1 MTTENQ
7 RTVPANNGDKKMS
20 ETADKKANTTK
31 TKARYNAKGKKMRRL
46 PLVVQIGS
54 IGVSG
59 IAGLLVMLLLFIV
72 GVRIYSSSTDTYVEE
87 QNQVEAA
94 QALQYDMTRLIASER
109 ELKRI
114 GTSDTL
120 SAEARAGLMKG
131 ATENVTH
138 FMQLTDQRLEE
149 MTKIKDD
156 AIAPLVA
163 QATDVMKKFESEV
176 NQITDLVNKGRG
188 EEAAAI
194 DVLALANQLN
204 DLVPQIVKELES
216 QMDAATEQSQTVA
229 TVVMGVMVAVYL
241 VVLVVALLIGFFV
254 RRVLRKT
261 VANTGDSIAALSRGD
276 MTDEAEMLMNDELG
290 DVAMKLNESLAT
302 LRQVV
307 GSAAAMAQKVN
318 SVANE
323 VGDGIDEGY
332 KETEEVIA
340 QTQVVAGAAGDVT
353 QSIQTVAAGAEEMGA
368 SIREISSNANEAAR
382 VANEATEVA
391 KRTSETVSK
400 LGVSS
405 REIGDVVNTITA
417 IAEQTNLLALNATI
431 EAARAGDAGKGFAV
445 VAGEVKDLAQETG
458 KATDDITAKIAAI
471 QADTDGAVA
480 AIEKIS
486 DIINQINDY
495 QTTIAAAVE
504 EQTATTNE
512 MGRSVSEAA
521 TGSASITETI
531 SKYQEIAQEA
541 GKGVET
547 LQHASDELVEASQ
560 GMYDNI
566 SLLVYE
572 KKDSA
577 DNLPNS

>member
-1 MTTENQ
+1 MTTDLQSTVSANTGEN
-7 RTVPANNGDKKMS
+7 TMS
-20 ETADKKANTTK
+20 DAAAKKAG
-31 TKARYNAKGKKMRRL
+31 KARVNAKGKKMRRL
-46 PLVVQIGS
+46 PLVVQIGA
-54 IGVSG
+54 IGAAGV
-59 IAGLLVMLLLFIV
+59 IGLLVMLLLFVV
-72 GVRIYSSSTDTYVEE
+72 GVRIYGNSTESYVAE
-87 QNQVEAA
+87 QSQVEAA
-94 QALQYDMTRLIASER
+94 QAMHYDMTRLIASER
-109 ELKRI
+109 ELKRV
-114 GTSDTL
+114 GTSQTI
-120 SAEARAGLMKG
+120 SSEAREASMKV
-131 ATENVTH
+131 ATENVKH
-138 FMQLTDQRLEE
+138 FMELTDQRLEE
-149 MTKIKDD
+149 MSKIDD
-156 AIAPLVA
+156 QTIAPLVA
-163 QATDVMKKFESEV
+163 QATDVMKKFEAEV
-176 NQITDLVNKGRG
+176 NQITELVNQGKG

-194 DVLALANQLN
+194 DVLDLANQLS
-204 DLVPQIVKELES
+204 DLVPQIVNALES
-216 QMDAATEQSQTVA
+216 KMDAATEQSEAVSTIVLIVMC
-229 TVVMGVMVAVYL
+229 VVYV
-241 VVLVVALLIGFFV
+241 VVLLLALLLGFFV

-261 VANTGDSIAALSRGD
+261 VANTGDSIESLSKGD

-307 GSAAAMAQKVN
+307 GSAATTARKVN
-318 SVANE
+318 SVAKE

-332 KETEEVIA
+332 KETEEVVA

-382 VANEATEVA
+382 VAGEATEVA

-458 KATDDITAKIAAI
+458 KATDDITAKITAI

-486 DIINQINDY
+486 DIINQINNY

-512 MGRSVSEAA
+512 MSRSVAEAA
-521 TGSASITETI
+521 TGSASIAETI
-531 SKYQEIAQEA
+531 SQYQEIAQEA

-560 GMYDNI
+560 AMYDNI
-566 SLLVYE
+566 SMLVYE
-572 KKDSA
+572 KKGDSE
-577 DNLPNS
+577 NLPNA

>member
-1 MTTENQ
+1 MPTDLQNT
-7 RTVPANNGDKKMS
+7 ANSNTGEKKMS
-20 ETADKKANTTK
+20 DAAVNNAG
-31 TKARYNAKGKKMRRL
+31 KARVNAKGKKMRRM
-46 PLVVQIGS
+46 PLVVQIGA

-59 IAGLLVMLLLFIV
+59 IAGLLVMLLLFVV
-72 GVRIYSSSTDTYVEE
+72 GVRIYGNSTETYVAE
-87 QNQVEAA
+87 QTQVEAA
-94 QALQYDMTRLIASER
+94 QAMHYDMTRLIASER

-114 GTSDTL
+114 GTSQTI
-120 SAEARAGLMKG
+120 SPEARDGLMKA
-131 ATENVTH
+131 ATENVKH
-138 FMQLTDQRLEE
+138 FMELTDQRLEE
-149 MTKIKDD
+149 MSKIKDQN
-156 AIAPLVA
+156 IAPLVA
-163 QATDVMKKFESEV
+163 QATDVMKKFEAEV
-176 NQITDLVNKGRG
+176 NQITELVNQGRG

-194 DVLALANQLN
+194 DVLDLANQLS
-204 DLVPQIVKELES
+204 DLVPQIVKGLES
-216 QMDAATEQSQTVA
+216 KMDAATLQSQTVA
-229 TVVMGVMVAVYL
+229 TIVLVVMCVVYL
-241 VVLVVALLIGFFV
+241 VVLVIALLIGFFV

-261 VANTGDSIAALSRGD
+261 VANTGDSIESLSKGD

-307 GSAAAMAQKVN
+307 GSAAAMARKVN
-318 SVANE
+318 SVAKD

-458 KATDDITAKIAAI
+458 KATDDITAKITAI

-486 DIINQINDY
+486 VIINQINNY

-512 MGRSVSEAA
+512 MSRSVAEAA
-521 TGSASITETI
+521 TGSASIAETI
-531 SKYQEIAQEA
+531 SQYQEIAQEA

-560 GMYDNI
+560 AMYDNI
-566 SLLVYE
+566 SMLVYE
-572 KKDSA
+572 KKGDA
-577 DNLPNS
+577 DNLPNA

>member
-1 MTTENQ
+1 MTTDLQ
-7 RTVPANNGDKKMS
+7 STVS
-20 ETADKKANTTK
+20 ANTGEK
-31 TKARYNAKGKKMRRL
+31 TMSDAAAKNAGKARVNAKGKKMRRL
-46 PLVVQIGS
+46 PLVVQIGA
-54 IGVSG
+54 IGVAG
-59 IAGLLVMLLLFIV
+59 VVGLLVMLLLFVV
-72 GVRIYSSSTDTYVEE
+72 GVRIYGNSTESYVAE
-87 QNQVEAA
+87 QSQVEAA
-94 QALQYDMTRLIASER
+94 QAMHYDMTRLIASER
-109 ELKRI
+109 ELKRV
-114 GTSDTL
+114 GTSQTI
-120 SAEARAGLMKG
+120 SSEAREASMKV
-131 ATENVTH
+131 ATENVKH
-138 FMQLTDQRLEE
+138 FMELTDQRLEE
-149 MTKIKDD
+149 MSKIDD
-156 AIAPLVA
+156 QTIAPLVA
-163 QATDVMKKFESEV
+163 QATDVMKKFEAEV
-176 NQITDLVNKGRG
+176 NQITELVNQGKG

-194 DVLALANQLN
+194 DVLDLANQLS
-204 DLVPQIVKELES
+204 DLVPQIANALES
-216 QMDAATEQSQTVA
+216 KMDEATEQSEAVSTI
-229 TVVMGVMVAVYL
+229 VMIVMCVVYL
-241 VVLVVALLIGFFV
+241 VVLLLALLIGFFV

-261 VANTGDSIAALSRGD
+261 VANTGDSIESLSKGD

-307 GSAAAMAQKVN
+307 GSAATTARKVN
-318 SVANE
+318 SVAKE

-382 VANEATEVA
+382 VAGEATEVA
-391 KRTSETVSK
+391 QRTSETVSK

-458 KATDDITAKIAAI
+458 KATDDITAKITAI

-486 DIINQINDY
+486 DIINQINNY

-512 MGRSVSEAA
+512 MSRSVAEAA
-521 TGSASITETI
+521 TGSASIAETI
-531 SKYQEIAQEA
+531 SQYQEIAQEA

-547 LQHASDELVEASQ
+547 LQHASDELVEASKE
-560 GMYDNI
+560 MFDNI

-572 KKDSA
+572 KKGNSE
-577 DNLPNS
+577 NLPNA

>member
-1 MTTENQ
+1 MTTDLQNAASADTGEK
-7 RTVPANNGDKKMS
+7 TMS
-20 ETADKKANTTK
+20 EAAVKKVSK
-31 TKARYNAKGKKMRRL
+31 VRVNAKGKKMRRL
-46 PLVVQIGS
+46 PLVVQIGA
-54 IGVSG
+54 IGAAGV
-59 IAGLLVMLLLFIV
+59 AGLLVMLLLFVV
-72 GVRIYSSSTDTYVEE
+72 GVRIYGNSTEVYVVE
-87 QNQVEAA
+87 QAQVESA
-94 QALQYDMTRLIASER
+94 QAMHYDMTRLIAAER

-114 GTSDTL
+114 GTSQTI
-120 SAEARAGLMKG
+120 SPEAREGLMKT
-131 ATENVTH
+131 ATQNVEH
-138 FMQLTDQRLEE
+138 FLELLDQRIEE
-149 MTKIKDD
+149 MSKITDPD
-156 AIAPLVA
+156 VAPLVA
-163 QATDVMKKFESEV
+163 QATDVMKNFEAEV
-176 NQITDLVNKGRG
+176 NQITELVNQGKG

-194 DVLALANQLN
+194 EVLDLANQLN
-204 DLVPQIVKELES
+204 ELVPQIVQGLKS
-216 QMDAATEQSQTVA
+216 KMHTATERSETVA
-229 TVVMGVMVAVYL
+229 MIVLIVMFIVYL
-241 VVLVVALLIGFFV
+241 VVLSSALLIGYAV

-261 VANTGDSIAALSRGD
+261 VANTGDSIESLSRGD
-276 MTDEAEMLMNDELG
+276 MTDEAQTLMNDELG
-290 DVAMKLNESLAT
+290 DVARKLNESLAT

-307 GSAAAMAQKVN
+307 ASAAAMARKVN

-323 VGDGIDEGY
+323 VGTGIDEGY
-332 KETEEVIA
+332 NETQEVIT

-458 KATDDITAKIAAI
+458 KATDDITAKITAI

-486 DIINQINDY
+486 DIINQINNY

-512 MGRSVSEAA
+512 MSRSVAEAA
-521 TGSASITETI
+521 TGSASIAETI
-531 SKYQEIAQEA
+531 SQYQEIAQEA

-547 LQHASDELVEASQ
+547 LQRASDELVEASQ

-572 KKDSA
+572 KKGNSE
-577 DNLPNS
+577 NLPNA

>member
-1 MTTENQ
+1 MTTDLQ
-7 RTVPANNGDKKMS
+7 STANSNTGEKKMS
-20 ETADKKANTTK
+20 DAAVKNAG
-31 TKARYNAKGKKMRRL
+31 KARVNAKGKKMRRM
-46 PLVVQIGS
+46 PLVVQIGA

-59 IAGLLVMLLLFIV
+59 IAGLLVMLLLFVV
-72 GVRIYSSSTDTYVEE
+72 GVRIYGNSTESYVAE
-87 QNQVEAA
+87 QTQVEAA
-94 QALQYDMTRLIASER
+94 QAMHYDMTRLIASER

-114 GTSDTL
+114 GTSQTI
-120 SAEARAGLMKG
+120 SPEARDGLMKA
-131 ATENVTH
+131 ATENVKH
-138 FMQLTDQRLEE
+138 FMELTDQRLEE
-149 MTKIKDD
+149 MSKIKDQN
-156 AIAPLVA
+156 IAPLVA
-163 QATDVMKKFESEV
+163 QATDVMKKFEAEV
-176 NQITDLVNKGRG
+176 NQITELVNQGKG

-194 DVLALANQLN
+194 DVLDLANQLS
-204 DLVPQIVKELES
+204 DLVPQIVNALES
-216 QMDAATEQSQTVA
+216 KMDAATEQSQAVA
-229 TVVMGVMVAVYL
+229 TIVLIVMCVVYV
-241 VVLVVALLIGFFV
+241 VVLAIALLIGFFV

-261 VANTGDSIAALSRGD
+261 VANTGDSIESLSKGD

-307 GSAAAMAQKVN
+307 GSAAAMARKVN
-318 SVANE
+318 SVAKD

-382 VANEATEVA
+382 VASEATEVA

-458 KATDDITAKIAAI
+458 KATDDITAKITAI

-486 DIINQINDY
+486 DIINQINNY

-512 MGRSVSEAA
+512 MSRSVAEAA
-521 TGSASITETI
+521 TGSASIAETI
-531 SKYQEIAQEA
+531 SQYQEIAQEA

-560 GMYDNI
+560 AMYDNI
-566 SLLVYE
+566 SMLVYE
-572 KKDSA
+572 KKGEA
-577 DNLPNS
+577 DNLPNA

>member
-1 MTTENQ
+1 MTTDLQ
-7 RTVPANNGDKKMS
+7 STVS
-20 ETADKKANTTK
+20 ANTGEK
-31 TKARYNAKGKKMRRL
+31 TMSDAAAKNAGKARVNAKGKKMRRL
-46 PLVVQIGS
+46 PLVVQIGA
-54 IGVSG
+54 IGVAG
-59 IAGLLVMLLLFIV
+59 VVGLLVMLLLFVV
-72 GVRIYSSSTDTYVEE
+72 GVRIYGNSTESYVAE
-87 QNQVEAA
+87 QSQVEAA
-94 QALQYDMTRLIASER
+94 QAMHYDMTRLIASER
-109 ELKRI
+109 ELKRV
-114 GTSDTL
+114 GTSQTI
-120 SAEARAGLMKG
+120 SSEAREASMKV
-131 ATENVTH
+131 ATENVKH
-138 FMQLTDQRLEE
+138 FMELTDQRLEE
-149 MTKIKDD
+149 MSKIDD
-156 AIAPLVA
+156 QTIAPLVA
-163 QATDVMKKFESEV
+163 QATDVMKKFEAEV
-176 NQITDLVNKGRG
+176 NQITELVNQGKG

-194 DVLALANQLN
+194 DVLDLANQLN
-204 DLVPQIVKELES
+204 DLVPQIVNALES
-216 QMDAATEQSQTVA
+216 KMDDATEQSEAVSTIVLIVMC
-229 TVVMGVMVAVYL
+229 VVYV
-241 VVLVVALLIGFFV
+241 VVLAIALLIGFFV

-261 VANTGDSIAALSRGD
+261 VANTGDSIASLSKGD

-307 GSAAAMAQKVN
+307 GSAATTARKVN
-318 SVANE
+318 SVAKE

-382 VANEATEVA
+382 VAGEATEVA
-391 KRTSETVSK
+391 QRTSETVSK
-400 LGVSS
+400 LGISS

-458 KATDDITAKIAAI
+458 KATDDITAKITAI

-486 DIINQINDY
+486 DIINQINNY

-512 MGRSVSEAA
+512 MSRSVAEAA
-521 TGSASITETI
+521 TGSASIAETI
-531 SKYQEIAQEA
+531 SQYQEIAQEA

-547 LQHASDELVEASQ
+547 LQHASDELVEASKA
-560 GMYDNI
+560 MFDNI
-566 SLLVYE
+566 SMLVYE
-572 KKDSA
+572 KKGNSE
-577 DNLPNS
+577 NLPNA

>member
-1 MTTENQ
+1 MTTDLQ
-7 RTVPANNGDKKMS
+7 STANSNTGEKKMS
-20 ETADKKANTTK
+20 DAAVKNAG
-31 TKARYNAKGKKMRRL
+31 KARVNAKGKKMRRM
-46 PLVVQIGS
+46 PLVVQIGA
-54 IGVSG
+54 IGVAG
-59 IAGLLVMLLLFIV
+59 IAGLLVMLLLFVV
-72 GVRIYSSSTDTYVEE
+72 GVRIYGNSTETYVAE
-87 QNQVEAA
+87 QTQVEAA
-94 QALQYDMTRLIASER
+94 QAMHYDMTRLIASER

-114 GTSDTL
+114 GTSQTI
-120 SAEARAGLMKG
+120 SPEARDGLMKA
-131 ATENVTH
+131 ATENVKH
-138 FMQLTDQRLEE
+138 FMELTDQRLEE
-149 MTKIKDD
+149 MSKIKDQN
-156 AIAPLVA
+156 IAPLVA
-163 QATDVMKKFESEV
+163 QATDVMKKFEAEV
-176 NQITDLVNKGRG
+176 NQITELVNQGRG

-194 DVLALANQLN
+194 DVLDLANQLS
-204 DLVPQIVKELES
+204 DLVPQIVKGLES
-216 QMDAATEQSQTVA
+216 KMDAATLQSQTVA
-229 TVVMGVMVAVYL
+229 TIVLVVMCVVYL
-241 VVLVVALLIGFFV
+241 VVLVIALLIGFFV

-261 VANTGDSIAALSRGD
+261 VANTGDSIESLSKGD

-307 GSAAAMAQKVN
+307 GSAAAMARKVN
-318 SVANE
+318 SVAKD

-458 KATDDITAKIAAI
+458 KATDDITAKITAI

-486 DIINQINDY
+486 DIINQINNY

-512 MGRSVSEAA
+512 MSRSVAEAA
-521 TGSASITETI
+521 TGSASIAETI
-531 SKYQEIAQEA
+531 SQYQEIAQEA

-560 GMYDNI
+560 AMYDNI
-566 SLLVYE
+566 SMLVFE
-572 KKDSA
+572 KKGDA
-577 DNLPNS
+577 DNLPNA

>member
-1 MTTENQ
+1 MTTDLQ
-7 RTVPANNGDKKMS
+7 STVS
-20 ETADKKANTTK
+20 ANTGEK
-31 TKARYNAKGKKMRRL
+31 TMSDAAAKNAGKARVNAKGKKMRRL
-46 PLVVQIGS
+46 PLVVQIGA
-54 IGVSG
+54 IGAAG
-59 IAGLLVMLLLFIV
+59 IVGLLVMLLLFVV
-72 GVRIYSSSTDTYVEE
+72 GVRIYGNSTESYVAE
-87 QNQVEAA
+87 QSQVEAA
-94 QALQYDMTRLIASER
+94 QAMHYDMTRLIASER

-114 GTSDTL
+114 GTSQTI
-120 SAEARAGLMKG
+120 SSEARDASMKV
-131 ATENVTH
+131 ATENVKH
-138 FMQLTDQRLEE
+138 FMELTDQRLEE
-149 MTKIKDD
+149 MSKIDD
-156 AIAPLVA
+156 QTIAPLVA
-163 QATDVMKKFESEV
+163 QATEVMKKFEAEV
-176 NQITDLVNKGRG
+176 NQITELVNQGKG

-194 DVLALANQLN
+194 DVLDLANQLS
-204 DLVPQIVKELES
+204 DLVPQIVNALES
-216 QMDAATEQSQTVA
+216 KMDAATEQSESVSTIVLI
-229 TVVMGVMVAVYL
+229 VMCVVYL
-241 VVLVVALLIGFFV
+241 VVLILALLIGFFV

-261 VANTGDSIAALSRGD
+261 VANTGDSIESLSKGD

-307 GSAAAMAQKVN
+307 GSAATTARKVN
-318 SVANE
+318 SVAKE

-382 VANEATEVA
+382 VAGEATEVA
-391 KRTSETVSK
+391 QRTSETVSK
-400 LGVSS
+400 LGISS

-458 KATDDITAKIAAI
+458 KATDDITAKITAI

-486 DIINQINDY
+486 DIINQINNY

-512 MGRSVSEAA
+512 MSRSVAEAA
-521 TGSASITETI
+521 TGSASIAETI
-531 SKYQEIAQEA
+531 SQYQEIAQEA

-547 LQHASDELVEASQ
+547 LQHASDELVEASKA
-560 GMYDNI
+560 MFDNI
-566 SLLVYE
+566 SMLVYE
-572 KKDSA
+572 KKGNSE
-577 DNLPNS
+577 NLPNA

>member
-1 MTTENQ
+1 
-7 RTVPANNGDKKMS
+7 MS
-20 ETADKKANTTK
+20 DAAVKNAG
-31 TKARYNAKGKKMRRL
+31 KARVNAKGKKMRRM
-46 PLVVQIGS
+46 PLVVQIGA

-59 IAGLLVMLLLFIV
+59 IAGLLVMLLLFVV
-72 GVRIYSSSTDTYVEE
+72 GVRIYGNSTEAYVAE
-87 QNQVEAA
+87 QTQVEAA
-94 QALQYDMTRLIASER
+94 QAMHYDMTRLIASER

-114 GTSDTL
+114 GTSQTI
-120 SAEARAGLMKG
+120 SPEARDGLMKA
-131 ATENVTH
+131 ATENVKH
-138 FMQLTDQRLEE
+138 FMELTDQRLEE
-149 MTKIKDD
+149 MSKIKDQN
-156 AIAPLVA
+156 IAPLVA
-163 QATDVMKKFESEV
+163 QATDVMKKFEAEV
-176 NQITDLVNKGRG
+176 NQITELVNQGRG

-194 DVLALANQLN
+194 DVLDLANQLS
-204 DLVPQIVKELES
+204 DLVPQIVNALES
-216 QMDAATEQSQTVA
+216 KMDAATEQSQAVA
-229 TVVMGVMVAVYL
+229 TIVLVVMCVVYV
-241 VVLVVALLIGFFV
+241 VVLVIALLIGFFV

-261 VANTGDSIAALSRGD
+261 VANTGDSIASLSKGD

-318 SVANE
+318 SVAKD

-382 VANEATEVA
+382 VASEATEVA

-458 KATDDITAKIAAI
+458 KATDDITAKITAI

-486 DIINQINDY
+486 DIINQINNY

-512 MGRSVSEAA
+512 MSRSVAEAA
-521 TGSASITETI
+521 TGSASIAETI
-531 SKYQEIAQEA
+531 SQYQEIAQEA

-566 SLLVYE
+566 SMLVYE
-572 KKDSA
+572 KKGDA
-577 DNLPNS
+577 DNLPNA

>member
-1 MTTENQ
+1 
-7 RTVPANNGDKKMS
+7 MS
-20 ETADKKANTTK
+20 DAAVKKAG
-31 TKARYNAKGKKMRRL
+31 KARVNAKGKKMRRM
-46 PLVVQIGS
+46 PLVVQIGA

-59 IAGLLVMLLLFIV
+59 IAGLLVMLLLFVV
-72 GVRIYSSSTDTYVEE
+72 GVRIYGNSTETYVAE
-87 QNQVEAA
+87 QTQVEAA
-94 QALQYDMTRLIASER
+94 QAMHYDMTRLIASER

-114 GTSDTL
+114 GTSQTI
-120 SAEARAGLMKG
+120 SPEARDGLMKA
-131 ATENVTH
+131 ATENVKH
-138 FMQLTDQRLEE
+138 FMELTDQRLEE
-149 MTKIKDD
+149 MSKIKDQN
-156 AIAPLVA
+156 IAPLVA
-163 QATDVMKKFESEV
+163 QATDVMKKFEAEV
-176 NQITDLVNKGRG
+176 NQITELVNQGKG

-194 DVLALANQLN
+194 DVLDLANQLS
-204 DLVPQIVKELES
+204 DLVPQIVKGLES
-216 QMDAATEQSQTVA
+216 KMDAATLQSQTVA
-229 TVVMGVMVAVYL
+229 TIVLVVMCVVYL
-241 VVLVVALLIGFFV
+241 VVLVIALLIGFFV

-261 VANTGDSIAALSRGD
+261 VANTGDSIESLSKGD

-307 GSAAAMAQKVN
+307 GSAAAMARKVN
-318 SVANE
+318 SVAKD

-458 KATDDITAKIAAI
+458 KATDDITAKITAI

-486 DIINQINDY
+486 DIINQINNY

-512 MGRSVSEAA
+512 MSRSVAEAA
-521 TGSASITETI
+521 TGSASIAETI
-531 SKYQEIAQEA
+531 SQYQEIAQEA

-560 GMYDNI
+560 AMYDNI
-566 SLLVYE
+566 SMLVYE
-572 KKDSA
+572 KKGEA
-577 DNLPNS
+577 DNLPNA

>member
-1 MTTENQ
+1 MTTDLQ
-7 RTVPANNGDKKMS
+7 STVS
-20 ETADKKANTTK
+20 ANTGEK
-31 TKARYNAKGKKMRRL
+31 TMSDAAAKNAGKARVNAKGKKMRRL
-46 PLVVQIGS
+46 PLVVQIGA
-54 IGVSG
+54 IGAAG
-59 IAGLLVMLLLFIV
+59 IVGLLVMLLLFVV
-72 GVRIYSSSTDTYVEE
+72 GVRIYGNSTESYVAE
-87 QNQVEAA
+87 QSQVEAA
-94 QALQYDMTRLIASER
+94 QAMHYDMTRLIASER

-114 GTSDTL
+114 GTSQTI
-120 SAEARAGLMKG
+120 SSEARDASMKV
-131 ATENVTH
+131 ATENVKH
-138 FMQLTDQRLEE
+138 FMELTDQRLEE
-149 MTKIKDD
+149 MSKIDD
-156 AIAPLVA
+156 QTIAPLVV
-163 QATDVMKKFESEV
+163 QATDVMKKFEAEV
-176 NQITDLVNKGRG
+176 NQITELVNQGKG

-194 DVLALANQLN
+194 DVLDLANQLS
-204 DLVPQIVKELES
+204 DLVPQIANALES
-216 QMDAATEQSQTVA
+216 KMDAATEQSEAVSTI
-229 TVVMGVMVAVYL
+229 VMIVMCVVYL
-241 VVLVVALLIGFFV
+241 VVLLLALLIGFFV

-261 VANTGDSIAALSRGD
+261 VANTGDSIESLSKGD

-307 GSAAAMAQKVN
+307 GSAATTARKVN
-318 SVANE
+318 SVAKE

-382 VANEATEVA
+382 VAGEATEVA
-391 KRTSETVSK
+391 QRTSETVSK

-458 KATDDITAKIAAI
+458 KATDDITAKITAI

-486 DIINQINDY
+486 DIINQINNY

-512 MGRSVSEAA
+512 MSRSVAEAA
-521 TGSASITETI
+521 TGSASIAETI
-531 SKYQEIAQEA
+531 SQYQEIAQEA

-547 LQHASDELVEASQ
+547 LQHASDELVEASKE
-560 GMYDNI
+560 MFDNI
-566 SLLVYE
+566 SMLVYE
-572 KKDSA
+572 KKGNSE
-577 DNLPNS
+577 NLPNA

>member
-1 MTTENQ
+1 MTTDLQ
-7 RTVPANNGDKKMS
+7 STANSNTGEKKMS
-20 ETADKKANTTK
+20 DAAVKNAG
-31 TKARYNAKGKKMRRL
+31 KARVNAKGKKMRRM
-46 PLVVQIGS
+46 PLVVQIGA

-59 IAGLLVMLLLFIV
+59 IAGLLVMLLLFVV
-72 GVRIYSSSTDTYVEE
+72 GVRIYGNSTEAYVAE
-87 QNQVEAA
+87 QTQVEAA
-94 QALQYDMTRLIASER
+94 QAMHYDMTRLIASER

-114 GTSDTL
+114 GTSQTI
-120 SAEARAGLMKG
+120 SPEARDGLMKA
-131 ATENVTH
+131 ATENVKH
-138 FMQLTDQRLEE
+138 FMELTDQRLEE
-149 MTKIKDD
+149 MSKIKDQN
-156 AIAPLVA
+156 IAPLVA
-163 QATDVMKKFESEV
+163 QATDVMKKFEAEV
-176 NQITDLVNKGRG
+176 NQITELVNQGRG

-194 DVLALANQLN
+194 DVLDLANQLS
-204 DLVPQIVKELES
+204 DLVPQIVNALES
-216 QMDAATEQSQTVA
+216 KMDAATEQSQAVA
-229 TVVMGVMVAVYL
+229 TIVLVVMCVVYV
-241 VVLVVALLIGFFV
+241 VVLVIALLIGFFV

-261 VANTGDSIAALSRGD
+261 VANTGDSIASLSKGD

-318 SVANE
+318 SVAKD

-382 VANEATEVA
+382 VASEATEVA

-458 KATDDITAKIAAI
+458 KATDDITAKITAI

-486 DIINQINDY
+486 DIINQINNY

-512 MGRSVSEAA
+512 MSRSVAEAA
-521 TGSASITETI
+521 TGSASIAETI
-531 SKYQEIAQEA
+531 SQYHEIAQEA

-560 GMYDNI
+560 AMYDNI
-566 SLLVYE
+566 SMLVYE
-572 KKDSA
+572 KKGDA
-577 DNLPNS
+577 DNLPNA

>member
-1 MTTENQ
+1 MTTDLQ
-7 RTVPANNGDKKMS
+7 STANSNTGEKKMS
-20 ETADKKANTTK
+20 DAAVKNAG
-31 TKARYNAKGKKMRRL
+31 KARVNAKGKKMRRM
-46 PLVVQIGS
+46 PLVVQIGA

-59 IAGLLVMLLLFIV
+59 IAGLLVMLLLFVV
-72 GVRIYSSSTDTYVEE
+72 GVRIYGNSTETYVAE
-87 QNQVEAA
+87 QTQVEAA
-94 QALQYDMTRLIASER
+94 QAMHYDMTRLIASER

-114 GTSDTL
+114 GTSQTI
-120 SAEARAGLMKG
+120 SPEARDGLMKA
-131 ATENVTH
+131 ATENVKH
-138 FMQLTDQRLEE
+138 FMELTDQRLEE
-149 MTKIKDD
+149 MSKIKDQN
-156 AIAPLVA
+156 IAPVVA
-163 QATDVMKKFESEV
+163 QATDVMKKFEAEV
-176 NQITDLVNKGRG
+176 NQITELVNQGRG

-194 DVLALANQLN
+194 DVLDLANQLS
-204 DLVPQIVKELES
+204 DLVPQIVKGLES
-216 QMDAATEQSQTVA
+216 KMDAATLQSQTVA
-229 TVVMGVMVAVYL
+229 TIVLVVMCVVYL

-261 VANTGDSIAALSRGD
+261 VANTGDSIESLSKGD

-307 GSAAAMAQKVN
+307 GSAAAMARKVN
-318 SVANE
+318 SVAKD

-382 VANEATEVA
+382 VASEATEVA

-458 KATDDITAKIAAI
+458 KATDDITAKITAI

-486 DIINQINDY
+486 DIINQINNY

-512 MGRSVSEAA
+512 MSRSVAEAA
-521 TGSASITETI
+521 TGSASIAETI
-531 SKYQEIAQEA
+531 SQYQEIAQEA

-560 GMYDNI
+560 AMYDNI
-566 SLLVYE
+566 SMLVYE
-572 KKDSA
+572 KKGDA
-577 DNLPNS
+577 DNLPNA

>member
-1 MTTENQ
+1 
-7 RTVPANNGDKKMS
+7 MS
-20 ETADKKANTTK
+20 DAAVKNAG
-31 TKARYNAKGKKMRRL
+31 KARVNAKGKKMRRM
-46 PLVVQIGS
+46 PLVVQIGA

-59 IAGLLVMLLLFIV
+59 IAGLLVMLLLFVV
-72 GVRIYSSSTDTYVEE
+72 GVRIYGNSTEAYVAE
-87 QNQVEAA
+87 QTQVEAA
-94 QALQYDMTRLIASER
+94 QAMHYDMTRLIASER

-114 GTSDTL
+114 GTSQTI
-120 SAEARAGLMKG
+120 SPEARDGLMKA
-131 ATENVTH
+131 ATENVKH
-138 FMQLTDQRLEE
+138 FMELTDQRLEE
-149 MTKIKDD
+149 MSKIKDQN
-156 AIAPLVA
+156 IAPLVA
-163 QATDVMKKFESEV
+163 QATDVMKKFEAEV
-176 NQITDLVNKGRG
+176 NQITELVNQGRG

-194 DVLALANQLN
+194 DVLDLANQLS
-204 DLVPQIVKELES
+204 DLVPQIVNALES
-216 QMDAATEQSQTVA
+216 KMDAATEQSQAVA
-229 TVVMGVMVAVYL
+229 TIVLVVMCVVYV
-241 VVLVVALLIGFFV
+241 VVLVIALLIGFFV

-261 VANTGDSIAALSRGD
+261 VANTGDSIASLSKGD

-318 SVANE
+318 SVAKD

-382 VANEATEVA
+382 VASEATEVA

-458 KATDDITAKIAAI
+458 KATDDITAKITAI

-486 DIINQINDY
+486 DIINQINNY

-512 MGRSVSEAA
+512 MSRSVAEAA
-521 TGSASITETI
+521 TGSASIAETI
-531 SKYQEIAQEA
+531 SQYQEIAQEA

-560 GMYDNI
+560 AMYDNI
-566 SLLVYE
+566 SMLVYE
-572 KKDSA
+572 KKGDA
-577 DNLPNS
+577 DNLPNA

>member
-1 MTTENQ
+1 MTTDLQN
-7 RTVPANNGDKKMS
+7 TANSNTGEKKMS
-20 ETADKKANTTK
+20 DAAVKNAG
-31 TKARYNAKGKKMRRL
+31 KARVNAKGKKMRRM
-46 PLVVQIGS
+46 PLVVQIGA

-59 IAGLLVMLLLFIV
+59 IAGLLVMLLLFVV
-72 GVRIYSSSTDTYVEE
+72 GVRIYGNSTETYVAE
-87 QNQVEAA
+87 QTQVEAA
-94 QALQYDMTRLIASER
+94 QAMHYDMTRLIASER

-114 GTSDTL
+114 GTSQTI
-120 SAEARAGLMKG
+120 SPEAREGLMKA
-131 ATENVTH
+131 ATENVKH
-138 FMQLTDQRLEE
+138 FMELTDQRLEE
-149 MTKIKDD
+149 MSKIKDQN
-156 AIAPLVA
+156 IAPLVA
-163 QATDVMKKFESEV
+163 QATDVMKKFEAEV
-176 NQITDLVNKGRG
+176 NQITELVNQGRG

-194 DVLALANQLN
+194 DVLDLANQLS
-204 DLVPQIVKELES
+204 DLVPQIVKGLES
-216 QMDAATEQSQTVA
+216 KMDAATLQSQAVA
-229 TVVMGVMVAVYL
+229 TIVLVVMCVVYL

-261 VANTGDSIAALSRGD
+261 VANTGDSIESLSKGD

-307 GSAAAMAQKVN
+307 GSAAAMARKVN
-318 SVANE
+318 SVAKD

-382 VANEATEVA
+382 VASEATEVA

-458 KATDDITAKIAAI
+458 KATDDITAKITAI

-486 DIINQINDY
+486 DIINQINNY

-512 MGRSVSEAA
+512 MSRSVAEAA
-521 TGSASITETI
+521 TGSASIAETI
-531 SKYQEIAQEA
+531 SQYQEIAQEA

-560 GMYDNI
+560 AMYDNI
-566 SLLVYE
+566 SMLVYE
-572 KKDSA
+572 KKGDA
-577 DNLPNS
+577 DNLPNA

>member
-1 MTTENQ
+1 MTTDLQ
-7 RTVPANNGDKKMS
+7 STVS
-20 ETADKKANTTK
+20 ANTGEK
-31 TKARYNAKGKKMRRL
+31 TMSDAAAKNAGKARVNAKGKKMRRL
-46 PLVVQIGS
+46 PLVVQIGA
-54 IGVSG
+54 IGVAG
-59 IAGLLVMLLLFIV
+59 VVGLLVMLLLFVV
-72 GVRIYSSSTDTYVEE
+72 GVRIYGNSTESYVAE
-87 QNQVEAA
+87 QSQVEAA
-94 QALQYDMTRLIASER
+94 QAMHYDMTRLIASER
-109 ELKRI
+109 ELKRV
-114 GTSDTL
+114 GTSQTI
-120 SAEARAGLMKG
+120 SSEAREASMKV
-131 ATENVTH
+131 ATENVKH
-138 FMQLTDQRLEE
+138 FMELTDQRLEE
-149 MTKIKDD
+149 MSKIDD
-156 AIAPLVA
+156 QTIAPLVA
-163 QATDVMKKFESEV
+163 QATDVMKKFEAEV
-176 NQITDLVNKGRG
+176 NQITELVNQGKG

-194 DVLALANQLN
+194 DVLDLANQLN
-204 DLVPQIVKELES
+204 DLVPQIVNALES
-216 QMDAATEQSQTVA
+216 KMDDATEQSEAVSTIVLIVMC
-229 TVVMGVMVAVYL
+229 VVYV
-241 VVLVVALLIGFFV
+241 VVLAIALLIGFFV

-261 VANTGDSIAALSRGD
+261 VANTGDSIESLSKGD

-307 GSAAAMAQKVN
+307 GSAATTARKVN
-318 SVANE
+318 SVAKE

-382 VANEATEVA
+382 VAGEATEVA
-391 KRTSETVSK
+391 QRTSETVSK
-400 LGVSS
+400 LGISS

-458 KATDDITAKIAAI
+458 KATDDITAKITAI

-486 DIINQINDY
+486 DIINQINNY

-512 MGRSVSEAA
+512 MSRSVAEAA
-521 TGSASITETI
+521 TGSASIAETI
-531 SKYQEIAQEA
+531 SQYQEIAQEA

-547 LQHASDELVEASQ
+547 LQHASDELVEASKA
-560 GMYDNI
+560 MFDNI
-566 SLLVYE
+566 SMLVYE
-572 KKDSA
+572 KKGNSE
-577 DNLPNS
+577 NLPNA

>member
-1 MTTENQ
+1 MTTDLQ
-7 RTVPANNGDKKMS
+7 RTVS
-20 ETADKKANTTK
+20 ANTGEK
-31 TKARYNAKGKKMRRL
+31 TMSDAAAKNAGKARVNAKGKKMRRL
-46 PLVVQIGS
+46 PLVVQIGA
-54 IGVSG
+54 IGAAG
-59 IAGLLVMLLLFIV
+59 IVGLLVMLLLFVV
-72 GVRIYSSSTDTYVEE
+72 GVRIYGNSTESYVAE
-87 QNQVEAA
+87 QSQVEAA
-94 QALQYDMTRLIASER
+94 QAMHYDMTRLIASER

-114 GTSDTL
+114 GTSQTI
-120 SAEARAGLMKG
+120 SSEARDASMKV
-131 ATENVTH
+131 ATENVKH
-138 FMQLTDQRLEE
+138 FMELTDQRLEE
-149 MTKIKDD
+149 MSKIDD
-156 AIAPLVA
+156 QTIAPLVA
-163 QATDVMKKFESEV
+163 QATEVMKKFEAEV
-176 NQITDLVNKGRG
+176 NQITELVNQGKG

-194 DVLALANQLN
+194 DVLDLANQLS
-204 DLVPQIVKELES
+204 DLVPQIVNALES
-216 QMDAATEQSQTVA
+216 KMDAATEQSESVSTIVLI
-229 TVVMGVMVAVYL
+229 VMCVVYL
-241 VVLVVALLIGFFV
+241 VVLILALLIGFFV

-261 VANTGDSIAALSRGD
+261 VANTGDSIESLSKGD

-307 GSAAAMAQKVN
+307 GSAATTARKVN
-318 SVANE
+318 SVAKE

-332 KETEEVIA
+332 KETEEVVA

-382 VANEATEVA
+382 VAGEATEVA
-391 KRTSETVSK
+391 QRTSETVSK

-417 IAEQTNLLALNATI
+417 IAEQTNLLALNASI

-458 KATDDITAKIAAI
+458 KATDDITAKITAI

-480 AIEKIS
+480 AIERIS
-486 DIINQINDY
+486 DIINQINNY

-512 MGRSVSEAA
+512 MSRSVAEAA
-521 TGSASITETI
+521 TGSASIAETI
-531 SKYQEIAQEA
+531 SQYQEIAQEA

-547 LQHASDELVEASQ
+547 LQHASDELVEASKE
-560 GMYDNI
+560 MFDNI
-566 SLLVYE
+566 SMLVYE
-572 KKDSA
+572 KKGNSE
-577 DNLPNS
+577 NLPNA

>member
-1 MTTENQ
+1 MTTDLQ
-7 RTVPANNGDKKMS
+7 STANSNTGEKKMS
-20 ETADKKANTTK
+20 DAAVKKAG
-31 TKARYNAKGKKMRRL
+31 KARVNAKGKKMRRM
-46 PLVVQIGS
+46 PLVVQIGA

-59 IAGLLVMLLLFIV
+59 IAGLLVMLLLFVV
-72 GVRIYSSSTDTYVEE
+72 GVRIYGNSTETYVAE
-87 QNQVEAA
+87 QTQVEAA
-94 QALQYDMTRLIASER
+94 QAMHYDMTRLIASER

-114 GTSDTL
+114 GTSQTI
-120 SAEARAGLMKG
+120 SPEARDGLMKA
-131 ATENVTH
+131 ATENVKH
-138 FMQLTDQRLEE
+138 FMELTDQRLEE
-149 MTKIKDD
+149 MSKIKDQN
-156 AIAPLVA
+156 IAPLVA
-163 QATDVMKKFESEV
+163 QATDVMKKFEAEV
-176 NQITDLVNKGRG
+176 NQITELVNQGKG

-194 DVLALANQLN
+194 DVLDLANQLS
-204 DLVPQIVKELES
+204 DLVPQIVKGLES
-216 QMDAATEQSQTVA
+216 KMDAATLQSQTVA
-229 TVVMGVMVAVYL
+229 TIVLVVMCVVYL
-241 VVLVVALLIGFFV
+241 VVLVIALLIGFFV

-261 VANTGDSIAALSRGD
+261 VANTGDSIESLSKGD

-307 GSAAAMAQKVN
+307 GSAAAMARKVN
-318 SVANE
+318 SVAKD

-458 KATDDITAKIAAI
+458 KATDDITAKITAI

-486 DIINQINDY
+486 DIINQINNY

-512 MGRSVSEAA
+512 MSRSVAEAA
-521 TGSASITETI
+521 TGSASIAETI
-531 SKYQEIAQEA
+531 SQYQEIAQEA

-560 GMYDNI
+560 AMYDNI
-566 SLLVYE
+566 SMLVYE
-572 KKDSA
+572 KKGEA
-577 DNLPNS
+577 DNLPNA

>member
-1 MTTENQ
+1 MTTDLQ
-7 RTVPANNGDKKMS
+7 STANSNTGEKKMS
-20 ETADKKANTTK
+20 DAAVKNAG
-31 TKARYNAKGKKMRRL
+31 KARVNAKGKKMRRM
-46 PLVVQIGS
+46 PLVVQIGA

-59 IAGLLVMLLLFIV
+59 IAGLLVMLLLFVV
-72 GVRIYSSSTDTYVEE
+72 GVRIYGNSTETYVAE
-87 QNQVEAA
+87 QTQVEAA
-94 QALQYDMTRLIASER
+94 QAMHYDMTRLIASER

-114 GTSDTL
+114 GTSQTI
-120 SAEARAGLMKG
+120 SPEARDGLMKA
-131 ATENVTH
+131 ATENVKH
-138 FMQLTDQRLEE
+138 FMELTDQRLEE
-149 MTKIKDD
+149 MSKIKDQN
-156 AIAPLVA
+156 IAPIVA
-163 QATDVMKKFESEV
+163 QATDVMKKFEAEV
-176 NQITDLVNKGRG
+176 NQITELVNQGKG

-194 DVLALANQLN
+194 DVLDLANQLS
-204 DLVPQIVKELES
+204 DLVPQIVKGLES
-216 QMDAATEQSQTVA
+216 KMDAATLQSQTVA
-229 TVVMGVMVAVYL
+229 TIVLVVMCVVYL

-261 VANTGDSIAALSRGD
+261 AANTGDSIESLSKGD

-307 GSAAAMAQKVN
+307 GSAAAMARKVN
-318 SVANE
+318 SVAKD

-382 VANEATEVA
+382 VASEATEVA

-458 KATDDITAKIAAI
+458 KATDDITAKITAI

-486 DIINQINDY
+486 DIINQINNY

-512 MGRSVSEAA
+512 MSRSVAEAA
-521 TGSASITETI
+521 TGSASIAETI
-531 SKYQEIAQEA
+531 SQYQEIAQEA

-560 GMYDNI
+560 AMYDNI
-566 SLLVYE
+566 SMLVYE
-572 KKDSA
+572 KKGDA
-577 DNLPNS
+577 DNLPNA

>member
-1 MTTENQ
+1 MTTDLQ
-7 RTVPANNGDKKMS
+7 STANSNTGEKKMS
-20 ETADKKANTTK
+20 DAAVKNAG
-31 TKARYNAKGKKMRRL
+31 KARVNAKGKKMRRL
-46 PLVVQIGS
+46 PLVVQIGA
-54 IGVSG
+54 IGAAGVV
-59 IAGLLVMLLLFIV
+59 GLLVMLLLFVV
-72 GVRIYSSSTDTYVEE
+72 GVRIYGNSTESYVAE
-87 QNQVEAA
+87 QSQVEAA
-94 QALQYDMTRLIASER
+94 QAMHYDMTRLISSER

-114 GTSDTL
+114 GTSQTI
-120 SAEARAGLMKG
+120 SPEAREDLMKA
-131 ATENVTH
+131 ATENVKH
-138 FMQLTDQRLEE
+138 FMELTDQRLEE
-149 MTKIKDD
+149 MSKIDD
-156 AIAPLVA
+156 QTIAPLVA
-163 QATDVMKKFESEV
+163 QATDVMKKFEVEV
-176 NQITDLVNKGRG
+176 NQITELVNQGRG

-194 DVLALANQLN
+194 DVLDLANQLN
-204 DLVPQIVKELES
+204 DLVPQIVNALES
-216 QMDAATEQSQTVA
+216 KMDDATEQSQAVSTIVLIVMC
-229 TVVMGVMVAVYL
+229 VVYV
-241 VVLVVALLIGFFV
+241 VVLAVALLIGFFV

-261 VANTGDSIAALSRGD
+261 VANTGDSITSLSKGD

-307 GSAAAMAQKVN
+307 GSAAAMARKVN
-318 SVANE
+318 SVAKE
-323 VGDGIDEGY
+323 VGGGIDEGY

-382 VANEATEVA
+382 VASEATEVA
-391 KRTSETVSK
+391 QRTSETVSK

-458 KATDDITAKIAAI
+458 KATDDITAKITAI

-486 DIINQINDY
+486 DIINQINNY

-512 MGRSVSEAA
+512 MSRSVAEAA
-521 TGSASITETI
+521 TGSASIAETI
-531 SKYQEIAQEA
+531 SQYQEIAQEA

-560 GMYDNI
+560 GMYDTI
-566 SLLVYE
+566 SMLVYE
-572 KKDSA
+572 KKGA
-577 DNLPNS
+577 AGNLPNA

>member
-1 MTTENQ
+1 MSDAA
-7 RTVPANNGDKKMS
+7 VNNAG
-20 ETADKKANTTK
+20 
-31 TKARYNAKGKKMRRL
+31 KARVNAKGKKMRRM
-46 PLVVQIGS
+46 PLVVQIGA

-59 IAGLLVMLLLFIV
+59 IAGLLVMLLLFVV
-72 GVRIYSSSTDTYVEE
+72 GVRIYGNSTETYVAE
-87 QNQVEAA
+87 QTQVEAA
-94 QALQYDMTRLIASER
+94 QAMHYDMTRLIASER

-114 GTSDTL
+114 GTSQTI
-120 SAEARAGLMKG
+120 SPEARDGLMKA
-131 ATENVTH
+131 ATENVKH
-138 FMQLTDQRLEE
+138 FMELTDQRLEE
-149 MTKIKDD
+149 MSKIKDQN
-156 AIAPLVA
+156 IAPLVA
-163 QATDVMKKFESEV
+163 QATDVMKKFEAEV
-176 NQITDLVNKGRG
+176 NQITELVNQGRG

-194 DVLALANQLN
+194 DVLDLANQLS
-204 DLVPQIVKELES
+204 DLVPQIVKGLES
-216 QMDAATEQSQTVA
+216 KMDAATLQSQTVA
-229 TVVMGVMVAVYL
+229 TIVLVVMCVVYL
-241 VVLVVALLIGFFV
+241 VVLVIALLIGFFV

-261 VANTGDSIAALSRGD
+261 VANTGDSIESLSKGD

-307 GSAAAMAQKVN
+307 GSAAAMARKVN
-318 SVANE
+318 SVAKD

-458 KATDDITAKIAAI
+458 KATDDITAKITAI

-486 DIINQINDY
+486 DIINQINNY

-512 MGRSVSEAA
+512 MSRSVAEAA
-521 TGSASITETI
+521 TGSASIAETI
-531 SKYQEIAQEA
+531 SQYQEIAQEA

-560 GMYDNI
+560 AMYDNI
-566 SLLVYE
+566 SMLVFE
-572 KKDSA
+572 KKGDA
-577 DNLPNS
+577 DNLPNA

>member
-1 MTTENQ
+1 
-7 RTVPANNGDKKMS
+7 MS
-20 ETADKKANTTK
+20 DAAVKNAG
-31 TKARYNAKGKKMRRL
+31 KARVNAKGKKMRRM
-46 PLVVQIGS
+46 PLVVQIGA

-59 IAGLLVMLLLFIV
+59 IAGLLVMLLLFVV
-72 GVRIYSSSTDTYVEE
+72 GVRIYGNSTESYVAE
-87 QNQVEAA
+87 QTQVEAA
-94 QALQYDMTRLIASER
+94 QAMHYDMTRLIASER

-114 GTSDTL
+114 GTSQTI
-120 SAEARAGLMKG
+120 SPEARDGLMKA
-131 ATENVTH
+131 ATENVKH
-138 FMQLTDQRLEE
+138 FMELTDQRLEE
-149 MTKIKDD
+149 MSKIKDQN
-156 AIAPLVA
+156 IAPLVA
-163 QATDVMKKFESEV
+163 QATDVMKKFEAEV
-176 NQITDLVNKGRG
+176 NQITELVNQGKG

-194 DVLALANQLN
+194 DVLDLANQLS
-204 DLVPQIVKELES
+204 DLVPQIVKGLES
-216 QMDAATEQSQTVA
+216 KMDAATMQSQAVA
-229 TVVMGVMVAVYL
+229 TVVLVVMCVVYL
-241 VVLVVALLIGFFV
+241 VVLVIALLIGFFV

-261 VANTGDSIAALSRGD
+261 VANTGDSIESLSKGD

-307 GSAAAMAQKVN
+307 GSAAAMARKVN
-318 SVANE
+318 SVAND

-382 VANEATEVA
+382 VASEATEVA

-458 KATDDITAKIAAI
+458 KATDDITAKITAI

-486 DIINQINDY
+486 DIINQINNY

-512 MGRSVSEAA
+512 MSRSVAEAA
-521 TGSASITETI
+521 TGSASIAETI
-531 SKYQEIAQEA
+531 SQYQEIAQEA

-566 SLLVYE
+566 SMLVYE
-572 KKDSA
+572 KKDAA
-577 DNLPNS
+577 DNLPNA

>member
-1 MTTENQ
+1 MTTDLQ
-7 RTVPANNGDKKMS
+7 STANSNTGEKKMS
-20 ETADKKANTTK
+20 DAAVKNAG
-31 TKARYNAKGKKMRRL
+31 KARVNAKGKKMRRM
-46 PLVVQIGS
+46 PLVVQIGA
-54 IGVSG
+54 IGASG
-59 IAGLLVMLLLFIV
+59 IAGLLVMLLLFVV
-72 GVRIYSSSTDTYVEE
+72 GVSIYGNSTESYVAE
-87 QNQVEAA
+87 QTQVEAA
-94 QALQYDMTRLIASER
+94 QAMHYDMTRLIASER

-114 GTSDTL
+114 GTSQTI
-120 SAEARAGLMKG
+120 SPEAREGLMKA
-131 ATENVTH
+131 ATENVKH
-138 FMQLTDQRLEE
+138 FMELTDQRLEE
-149 MTKIKDD
+149 MSKIKDQS
-156 AIAPLVA
+156 IAPLVA
-163 QATDVMKKFESEV
+163 QATDVMKKFEAEV
-176 NQITDLVNKGRG
+176 NQITELVNQGKG

-194 DVLALANQLN
+194 DVLDLANQLS
-204 DLVPQIVKELES
+204 DLVPQIVNALES
-216 QMDAATEQSQTVA
+216 KMDDATEQSQAVA
-229 TVVMGVMVAVYL
+229 TIVLIVMCIVYV
-241 VVLVVALLIGFFV
+241 VVLAIALLIGFFV

-261 VANTGDSIAALSRGD
+261 VANTGDSIESLSKGD

-307 GSAAAMAQKVN
+307 GSAAAMARKVN
-318 SVANE
+318 SVAND

-382 VANEATEVA
+382 VASEATEVA
-391 KRTSETVSK
+391 QRTSETVSK

-458 KATDDITAKIAAI
+458 KATDDITAKITAI

-486 DIINQINDY
+486 DIINQINNY

-512 MGRSVSEAA
+512 MSRSVAEAA
-521 TGSASITETI
+521 TGSASIAETI
-531 SKYQEIAQEA
+531 SQYQEIAQEA

-560 GMYDNI
+560 AMYDNI
-566 SLLVYE
+566 SMLVYE
-572 KKDSA
+572 KKGDA
-577 DNLPNS
+577 DNLPNA

>member
-1 MTTENQ
+1 MTTDLQ
-7 RTVPANNGDKKMS
+7 SSANSNTGEKKMS
-20 ETADKKANTTK
+20 DAAVKNAG
-31 TKARYNAKGKKMRRL
+31 KARVNAKGKKMRRM
-46 PLVVQIGS
+46 PLVVQIGA
-54 IGVSG
+54 IGASG

-72 GVRIYSSSTDTYVEE
+72 GVRIYGNSTESYVAE
-87 QNQVEAA
+87 QTQVEAA
-94 QALQYDMTRLIASER
+94 QAMHYDMTRLIASER

-114 GTSDTL
+114 GTSQTI
-120 SAEARAGLMKG
+120 SPEAREALMKA
-131 ATENVTH
+131 ATENVKH
-138 FMQLTDQRLEE
+138 FMELTNQRLEE
-149 MTKIKDD
+149 ISKIKDQN
-156 AIAPLVA
+156 IAPLVA
-163 QATDVMKKFESEV
+163 QATDVMKQFEAEV
-176 NQITDLVNKGRG
+176 NQITELVNQGKG

-194 DVLALANQLN
+194 DVLDLANQLS
-204 DLVPQIVKELES
+204 DLIPQIVNALES
-216 QMDAATEQSQTVA
+216 KMDAATEQSQEVA
-229 TVVMGVMVAVYL
+229 TIALIVMCVVYV
-241 VVLVVALLIGFFV
+241 VVLAIALLIGFFV

-261 VANTGDSIAALSRGD
+261 VANTGDSIESLSKGD
-276 MTDEAEMLMNDELG
+276 MTDEAEVLMNDELG

-318 SVANE
+318 SVAKE

-382 VANEATEVA
+382 VASEATEVA
-391 KRTSETVSK
+391 QRTSETVSK

-458 KATDDITAKIAAI
+458 KATDDITAKITAI

-486 DIINQINDY
+486 DIINQINNY

-512 MGRSVSEAA
+512 MSRSVAEAA
-521 TGSASITETI
+521 TGSASIAETI
-531 SKYQEIAQEA
+531 SQYQEIAQEA

-572 KKDSA
+572 KKGDA
-577 DNLPNS
+577 DNLPNA

>member
-1 MTTENQ
+1 MTTDLQNAASADTGEK
-7 RTVPANNGDKKMS
+7 TMS
-20 ETADKKANTTK
+20 EAAVKKVSK
-31 TKARYNAKGKKMRRL
+31 VRVNAKGKKMRRL
-46 PLVVQIGS
+46 PLVVQIGA
-54 IGVSG
+54 IGAAGV
-59 IAGLLVMLLLFIV
+59 AGLLVMLLLFVV
-72 GVRIYSSSTDTYVEE
+72 GVRIYGNSTEVYVVE
-87 QNQVEAA
+87 QAQVESA
-94 QALQYDMTRLIASER
+94 QAMHYDMTRLIAAER

-114 GTSDTL
+114 GTSQTI
-120 SAEARAGLMKG
+120 SPEAREGLMKT
-131 ATENVTH
+131 ATQNVEH
-138 FMQLTDQRLEE
+138 FLELLDQRIEE
-149 MTKIKDD
+149 MSKITDPD
-156 AIAPLVA
+156 VAPLVA
-163 QATDVMKKFESEV
+163 QATDVMKNFEAEV
-176 NQITDLVNKGRG
+176 NQITELVNQGKG

-194 DVLALANQLN
+194 EVLDLANQLN
-204 DLVPQIVKELES
+204 ELVPQIVQGLKS
-216 QMDAATEQSQTVA
+216 KMHTATERSETVA
-229 TVVMGVMVAVYL
+229 MIVLIVMFVVYL
-241 VVLVVALLIGFFV
+241 VVLSSALLIGYAV

-261 VANTGDSIAALSRGD
+261 VANTGDSIESLSRGD
-276 MTDEAEMLMNDELG
+276 MTDEAQTLMNDELG
-290 DVAMKLNESLAT
+290 DVARKLNESLAT

-307 GSAAAMAQKVN
+307 ASAAAMARKVN

-323 VGDGIDEGY
+323 VGTGIDEGY
-332 KETEEVIA
+332 NETQEVIT

-458 KATDDITAKIAAI
+458 KATDDITAKITAI

-486 DIINQINDY
+486 DIINQINNY

-512 MGRSVSEAA
+512 MSRSVAEAA
-521 TGSASITETI
+521 TGSASIAETI
-531 SKYQEIAQEA
+531 SQYQEIAQEA
-541 GKGVET
+541 GKGVEA

-572 KKDSA
+572 KKGNSE
-577 DNLPNS
+577 NLPNA

>member
-1 MTTENQ
+1 MTTDLQ
-7 RTVPANNGDKKMS
+7 STANSNTGEKKMS
-20 ETADKKANTTK
+20 DAAVKNAG
-31 TKARYNAKGKKMRRL
+31 KARVNAKGKKMRRM
-46 PLVVQIGS
+46 PLVVQIGA

-59 IAGLLVMLLLFIV
+59 IAGLLVMLLLFVV
-72 GVRIYSSSTDTYVEE
+72 GVRIYGNSTEAYVAE
-87 QNQVEAA
+87 QTQVEAA
-94 QALQYDMTRLIASER
+94 QAMHYDMTRLIASER

-114 GTSDTL
+114 GTSQTI
-120 SAEARAGLMKG
+120 SPEARDGLMKA
-131 ATENVTH
+131 ATENVKH
-138 FMQLTDQRLEE
+138 FMELTDQRLEE
-149 MTKIKDD
+149 MSKIKDQN
-156 AIAPLVA
+156 IAPLVA
-163 QATDVMKKFESEV
+163 QATDVMKKFEAEV
-176 NQITDLVNKGRG
+176 NQITELVNQGRG
-188 EEAAAI
+188 EEAATI
-194 DVLALANQLN
+194 DVLDLANQLS
-204 DLVPQIVKELES
+204 DLVPQIVKGLES
-216 QMDAATEQSQTVA
+216 KMDAATLQSQTVA
-229 TVVMGVMVAVYL
+229 TIVLVVMCVVYL
-241 VVLVVALLIGFFV
+241 VVLVIALLIGFFV

-261 VANTGDSIAALSRGD
+261 VANTGDSIESLSKGD

-307 GSAAAMAQKVN
+307 GSAAAMARKVN
-318 SVANE
+318 SVAKD

-382 VANEATEVA
+382 VASEATEVA

-458 KATDDITAKIAAI
+458 KATDDITAKITAI

-486 DIINQINDY
+486 DIINQINNY

-512 MGRSVSEAA
+512 MSRSVAEAA
-521 TGSASITETI
+521 TGSASIAETI
-531 SKYQEIAQEA
+531 SQYQEIAQEA

-560 GMYDNI
+560 AMYDNI
-566 SLLVYE
+566 SMLVYE
-572 KKDSA
+572 KKGDA
-577 DNLPNS
+577 DNLPNA

>member
-1 MTTENQ
+1 MTTDLQ
-7 RTVPANNGDKKMS
+7 STVS
-20 ETADKKANTTK
+20 ANTGEK
-31 TKARYNAKGKKMRRL
+31 TMSDAAAKNAGKARVNAKGKKMRRM
-46 PLVVQIGS
+46 PLVVQIGA
-54 IGVSG
+54 IGAAGVV
-59 IAGLLVMLLLFIV
+59 GLLVMLLLFVV
-72 GVRIYSSSTDTYVEE
+72 GVRIYGNSTEGYVAE
-87 QNQVEAA
+87 QSQVEAA
-94 QALQYDMTRLIASER
+94 QAMHYDMTRLIASER

-114 GTSDTL
+114 GTSQTI
-120 SAEARAGLMKG
+120 SSEARDASMKV
-131 ATENVTH
+131 ATENVKH
-138 FMQLTDQRLEE
+138 FMELTDQRLEE
-149 MTKIKDD
+149 MSKIDD
-156 AIAPLVA
+156 QTIAPLVA
-163 QATDVMKKFESEV
+163 QATDVMKNFEVEV
-176 NQITDLVNKGRG
+176 NQITELVNQGKG

-194 DVLALANQLN
+194 DVLDLANQLN
-204 DLVPQIVKELES
+204 DLVPQIVNALES
-216 QMDAATEQSQTVA
+216 KMDAATEQSEAVSTIVLI
-229 TVVMGVMVAVYL
+229 VMCIVYV
-241 VVLVVALLIGFFV
+241 VVLAIALLIGFFV

-261 VANTGDSIAALSRGD
+261 VANTGDSIESLSKGD

-307 GSAAAMAQKVN
+307 GSAATTARKVN
-318 SVANE
+318 SVAKE

-382 VANEATEVA
+382 VAGEATEVA
-391 KRTSETVSK
+391 QRTSETVSK

-458 KATDDITAKIAAI
+458 KATDDITAKITAI

-486 DIINQINDY
+486 DIINQINNY

-512 MGRSVSEAA
+512 MSRSVAEAA
-521 TGSASITETI
+521 TGSASIAETI
-531 SKYQEIAQEA
+531 SQYQEIAQEA

-560 GMYDNI
+560 AMYDNI
-566 SLLVYE
+566 SMLVYE
-572 KKDSA
+572 KKGDSE
-577 DNLPNS
+577 NLPNA

>member
-1 MTTENQ
+1 MTTDLQ
-7 RTVPANNGDKKMS
+7 STVS
-20 ETADKKANTTK
+20 ANTGEK
-31 TKARYNAKGKKMRRL
+31 TMSDAAAKNAGKARVNAKGKKMRRL
-46 PLVVQIGS
+46 PLVVQIGA
-54 IGVSG
+54 IGVAG
-59 IAGLLVMLLLFIV
+59 VVGLLVMLLLFVV
-72 GVRIYSSSTDTYVEE
+72 GVRIYGNSTESYVAE
-87 QNQVEAA
+87 QSQVEAA
-94 QALQYDMTRLIASER
+94 QAMHYDMTRLIASER
-109 ELKRI
+109 ELKRV
-114 GTSDTL
+114 GTSQTI
-120 SAEARAGLMKG
+120 SSEAREASMKV
-131 ATENVTH
+131 ATENVKH
-138 FMQLTDQRLEE
+138 FMELTDQRLEE
-149 MTKIKDD
+149 MSKIDD
-156 AIAPLVA
+156 QTIAPLVA
-163 QATDVMKKFESEV
+163 QATDVMKKFEAEV
-176 NQITDLVNKGRG
+176 NQITELVNQGKG

-194 DVLALANQLN
+194 DVLDLANQLN
-204 DLVPQIVKELES
+204 DLVPQIVNALES
-216 QMDAATEQSQTVA
+216 KMDEATEQSEAVSTIVLIVMC
-229 TVVMGVMVAVYL
+229 VVYV
-241 VVLVVALLIGFFV
+241 VVLAIALLIGFFV

-261 VANTGDSIAALSRGD
+261 VANTGDSIESLSKGD

-307 GSAAAMAQKVN
+307 GSAATTARKVN
-318 SVANE
+318 SVAKE

-382 VANEATEVA
+382 VAGEATEVA
-391 KRTSETVSK
+391 QRTSETVSK

-458 KATDDITAKIAAI
+458 KATDDITAKITAI

-486 DIINQINDY
+486 DIINQINNY

-512 MGRSVSEAA
+512 MSRSVAEAA
-521 TGSASITETI
+521 TGSASIAETI
-531 SKYQEIAQEA
+531 SQYQEIAQEA

-547 LQHASDELVEASQ
+547 LQHASDELVEASKE
-560 GMYDNI
+560 MFDNI
-566 SLLVYE
+566 SMLVYE
-572 KKDSA
+572 KKGNSE
-577 DNLPNS
+577 NLPNA

>member
-1 MTTENQ
+1 MTTDLQ
-7 RTVPANNGDKKMS
+7 STANSNTGEKKMS
-20 ETADKKANTTK
+20 DAAVKNAG
-31 TKARYNAKGKKMRRL
+31 KARVNAKGKKMRRM
-46 PLVVQIGS
+46 PLVVQIGA

-59 IAGLLVMLLLFIV
+59 IAGLLVMLLLFVV
-72 GVRIYSSSTDTYVEE
+72 GVRIYGNSTESYVAE
-87 QNQVEAA
+87 QTQVEAA
-94 QALQYDMTRLIASER
+94 QAMHYDMTRLIASER

-114 GTSDTL
+114 GTSQTI
-120 SAEARAGLMKG
+120 SPEARDGLMKA
-131 ATENVTH
+131 ATENVKH
-138 FMQLTDQRLEE
+138 FMELTDQRLEE
-149 MTKIKDD
+149 MSKIKDQN
-156 AIAPLVA
+156 IAPLVA
-163 QATDVMKKFESEV
+163 QATDVMKKFEAEV
-176 NQITDLVNKGRG
+176 NQITELVNQGKG

-194 DVLALANQLN
+194 DVLDLANQLS
-204 DLVPQIVKELES
+204 DLVPQIVKGLES
-216 QMDAATEQSQTVA
+216 KMDAATMQSQTVA
-229 TVVMGVMVAVYL
+229 TVVLVVMCVVYL
-241 VVLVVALLIGFFV
+241 VVLVIALLIGFFV

-261 VANTGDSIAALSRGD
+261 VANTGDSIESLSKGD

-307 GSAAAMAQKVN
+307 GSAAAMARKVN
-318 SVANE
+318 SVAND

-382 VANEATEVA
+382 VASEATEVA

-458 KATDDITAKIAAI
+458 KATDDITAKITAI

-486 DIINQINDY
+486 DIINQINNY

-512 MGRSVSEAA
+512 MSRSVAEAA
-521 TGSASITETI
+521 TGSASIAETI
-531 SKYQEIAQEA
+531 SQYQEIAQEA

-566 SLLVYE
+566 SMLVYE
-572 KKDSA
+572 KKDAA
-577 DNLPNS
+577 DNLPNA

>member
-1 MTTENQ
+1 MTTDLQ
-7 RTVPANNGDKKMS
+7 STANSNTGEKKMS
-20 ETADKKANTTK
+20 DAAVKNAG
-31 TKARYNAKGKKMRRL
+31 KARVNAKGKKMRRM
-46 PLVVQIGS
+46 PLVVQIGA

-59 IAGLLVMLLLFIV
+59 IAGLLVMLLLFVV
-72 GVRIYSSSTDTYVEE
+72 GVRIYGNSTEAYVAE
-87 QNQVEAA
+87 QTQVEAA
-94 QALQYDMTRLIASER
+94 QAMHYDMTRLIASER

-114 GTSDTL
+114 GTSQTI
-120 SAEARAGLMKG
+120 SPEARDGLMKA
-131 ATENVTH
+131 ATENVKH
-138 FMQLTDQRLEE
+138 FMELTDQRLEE
-149 MTKIKDD
+149 MSKIKDQN
-156 AIAPLVA
+156 IAPLVA
-163 QATDVMKKFESEV
+163 QATDVMKKFEAEV
-176 NQITDLVNKGRG
+176 NQITELVNQGRG

-194 DVLALANQLN
+194 DVLDLANQLS
-204 DLVPQIVKELES
+204 DLVPQIVNALES
-216 QMDAATEQSQTVA
+216 KMDAATEQSQAVA
-229 TVVMGVMVAVYL
+229 TIVLVVMCVVYV
-241 VVLVVALLIGFFV
+241 VVLVIALLIGFFV

-261 VANTGDSIAALSRGD
+261 VANTGDSIASLSKGD

-318 SVANE
+318 SVAKD

-382 VANEATEVA
+382 VASEATEVA

-458 KATDDITAKIAAI
+458 KATDDITAKITAI

-486 DIINQINDY
+486 DIINQINNY

-512 MGRSVSEAA
+512 MSRSVAEAA
-521 TGSASITETI
+521 TGSASIAETI
-531 SKYQEIAQEA
+531 SQYQEIAQEA

-566 SLLVYE
+566 SMLVYE
-572 KKDSA
+572 KKGDA
-577 DNLPNS
+577 DNLPNA

>member
-1 MTTENQ
+1 
-7 RTVPANNGDKKMS
+7 MS
-20 ETADKKANTTK
+20 DAAVKNAG
-31 TKARYNAKGKKMRRL
+31 KARVNAKGKKMRRM
-46 PLVVQIGS
+46 PLVVQIGA

-59 IAGLLVMLLLFIV
+59 IAGLLVMLLLFVV
-72 GVRIYSSSTDTYVEE
+72 GVRIYGNSTETYVAE
-87 QNQVEAA
+87 QTQVEAA
-94 QALQYDMTRLIASER
+94 QAMHYDMTRLIASER

-114 GTSDTL
+114 GTSQTI
-120 SAEARAGLMKG
+120 SPEARDGLMKA
-131 ATENVTH
+131 ATENVKH
-138 FMQLTDQRLEE
+138 FMELTDQRLEE
-149 MTKIKDD
+149 MSKIKDQN
-156 AIAPLVA
+156 IAPLVA
-163 QATDVMKKFESEV
+163 QATDVMKKFEAEV
-176 NQITDLVNKGRG
+176 NQITELVNQGRG

-194 DVLALANQLN
+194 DVLDLANQLS
-204 DLVPQIVKELES
+204 DLVPQIVKGLES
-216 QMDAATEQSQTVA
+216 KMDAATLQSQTVA
-229 TVVMGVMVAVYL
+229 TIVLVVMCVVYL
-241 VVLVVALLIGFFV
+241 VVLVIALLIGFFV

-261 VANTGDSIAALSRGD
+261 VANTGDSIESLSKGD

-307 GSAAAMAQKVN
+307 GSAAAMARKVN
-318 SVANE
+318 SVAKD

-458 KATDDITAKIAAI
+458 KATDDITAKITAI

-486 DIINQINDY
+486 DIINQINNY

-512 MGRSVSEAA
+512 MSRSVAEAA
-521 TGSASITETI
+521 TGSASIAETI
-531 SKYQEIAQEA
+531 SQYQEIAQEA

-560 GMYDNI
+560 AMYDNI
-566 SLLVYE
+566 SMLVYE
-572 KKDSA
+572 KKGDA
-577 DNLPNS
+577 DNLPNA

>member
-1 MTTENQ
+1 MTTDLQN
-7 RTVPANNGDKKMS
+7 TANSNTGEKKMS
-20 ETADKKANTTK
+20 DAAVNNAG
-31 TKARYNAKGKKMRRL
+31 KARVNAKGKKMRRM
-46 PLVVQIGS
+46 PLVVQIGA

-59 IAGLLVMLLLFIV
+59 IAGLLVMLLLFVV
-72 GVRIYSSSTDTYVEE
+72 GVRIYGNSTETYVAE
-87 QNQVEAA
+87 QTQVEAA
-94 QALQYDMTRLIASER
+94 QAMHYDMTRLIASER

-114 GTSDTL
+114 GTSQTI
-120 SAEARAGLMKG
+120 SPEARDGLMKA
-131 ATENVTH
+131 ATENVKH
-138 FMQLTDQRLEE
+138 FMELTDQRLEE
-149 MTKIKDD
+149 MSKIKDQN
-156 AIAPLVA
+156 IAPLVA
-163 QATDVMKKFESEV
+163 QATDVMKKFEAEV
-176 NQITDLVNKGRG
+176 NQITELVNQGRG

-194 DVLALANQLN
+194 DVLDLANQLS
-204 DLVPQIVKELES
+204 DLVPQIVKGLES
-216 QMDAATEQSQTVA
+216 KMDAATLQSQTVA
-229 TVVMGVMVAVYL
+229 TIVLVVMCVVYL
-241 VVLVVALLIGFFV
+241 VVLVIALLIGFFV

-261 VANTGDSIAALSRGD
+261 VANTGDSIESLSKGD

-307 GSAAAMAQKVN
+307 GSAAAMARKVN
-318 SVANE
+318 SVAKD

-382 VANEATEVA
+382 VASEATEVA

-458 KATDDITAKIAAI
+458 KATDDITAKITAI

-486 DIINQINDY
+486 DIINQINNY

-512 MGRSVSEAA
+512 MSRSVAEAA
-521 TGSASITETI
+521 TGSASIAETI
-531 SKYQEIAQEA
+531 SQYQEIAQEA

-560 GMYDNI
+560 AMYDNI
-566 SLLVYE
+566 SMLVYE
-572 KKDSA
+572 KKGDA
-577 DNLPNS
+577 DNLPNA

>member
-1 MTTENQ
+1 MTTDLQ
-7 RTVPANNGDKKMS
+7 STVS
-20 ETADKKANTTK
+20 ANTGEK
-31 TKARYNAKGKKMRRL
+31 TMSDAAAKNAGKARVNARGKKMRRL
-46 PLVVQIGS
+46 PLVVQIGA
-54 IGVSG
+54 IGVAG
-59 IAGLLVMLLLFIV
+59 VVGLLVMLLLFVV
-72 GVRIYSSSTDTYVEE
+72 GVRIYGNSTESYVAE
-87 QNQVEAA
+87 QSQVEAA
-94 QALQYDMTRLIASER
+94 QAMHYDMTRLIASER
-109 ELKRI
+109 ELKRV
-114 GTSDTL
+114 GTSQTI
-120 SAEARAGLMKG
+120 SSEAREASMKV
-131 ATENVTH
+131 ATENVKH
-138 FMQLTDQRLEE
+138 FMELTDQRLEE
-149 MTKIKDD
+149 MSKIDD
-156 AIAPLVA
+156 QTIAPLVV
-163 QATDVMKKFESEV
+163 QATDVMKKFEAEV
-176 NQITDLVNKGRG
+176 NKITELVNQGKG

-194 DVLALANQLN
+194 DVLDLANQLS
-204 DLVPQIVKELES
+204 DLVPQIANALES
-216 QMDAATEQSQTVA
+216 KMDEATEQSEAVSTI
-229 TVVMGVMVAVYL
+229 VMIVMCVVYL
-241 VVLVVALLIGFFV
+241 VVLLLALLIGFFV

-261 VANTGDSIAALSRGD
+261 VANTGDSIESLSKGD

-307 GSAAAMAQKVN
+307 GSAATTARKVN
-318 SVANE
+318 SVAKE

-382 VANEATEVA
+382 VAGEATEVA
-391 KRTSETVSK
+391 QRTSETVSK

-458 KATDDITAKIAAI
+458 KATDDITAKITAI

-486 DIINQINDY
+486 DIINQINNY

-512 MGRSVSEAA
+512 MSRSVAEAA
-521 TGSASITETI
+521 TGSASIAETI
-531 SKYQEIAQEA
+531 SQYQEIAQEA

-547 LQHASDELVEASQ
+547 LQHASDELVEASKE
-560 GMYDNI
+560 MFDNI

-572 KKDSA
+572 KKGNSE
-577 DNLPNS
+577 NLPNA

>member
-1 MTTENQ
+1 
-7 RTVPANNGDKKMS
+7 MS
-20 ETADKKANTTK
+20 DAAVKNAG
-31 TKARYNAKGKKMRRL
+31 KARVNAKGKKMRRM
-46 PLVVQIGS
+46 PLVVQIGA
-54 IGVSG
+54 IGASG
-59 IAGLLVMLLLFIV
+59 IAGLLVMLLLFVV
-72 GVRIYSSSTDTYVEE
+72 GVRIYGNSTESYVAE
-87 QNQVEAA
+87 QTQVEAA
-94 QALQYDMTRLIASER
+94 QAMHYDMTRLIASER

-114 GTSDTL
+114 GTSQTI
-120 SAEARAGLMKG
+120 SPEAREGLMKA
-131 ATENVTH
+131 ATENVKH
-138 FMQLTDQRLEE
+138 FMELTDQRLEE
-149 MTKIKDD
+149 MSKIKDQS
-156 AIAPLVA
+156 IAPLVA
-163 QATDVMKKFESEV
+163 QATDVMKKFEAEV
-176 NQITDLVNKGRG
+176 NQITELVNQGKG

-194 DVLALANQLN
+194 DVLDLANQLS
-204 DLVPQIVKELES
+204 DLVPQIVNALES
-216 QMDAATEQSQTVA
+216 KMDAATEQSQTVA
-229 TVVMGVMVAVYL
+229 TIVLIVMCIVYV
-241 VVLVVALLIGFFV
+241 VVLAIALLIGFFV

-261 VANTGDSIAALSRGD
+261 VANTGDSIESLSKGD

-307 GSAAAMAQKVN
+307 GSAAAMARKVN
-318 SVANE
+318 SVAND

-382 VANEATEVA
+382 VASEATEVA
-391 KRTSETVSK
+391 QRTSETVSK

-458 KATDDITAKIAAI
+458 KATDDITAKITAI

-486 DIINQINDY
+486 DIINQINNY

-512 MGRSVSEAA
+512 MSRSVAEAA
-521 TGSASITETI
+521 TGSASIAETI
-531 SKYQEIAQEA
+531 SQYQEIAQEA

-566 SLLVYE
+566 SMLVYE
-572 KKDSA
+572 KKGAA
-577 DNLPNS
+577 DNLPNA

>member
-1 MTTENQ
+1 MTTDLQ
-7 RTVPANNGDKKMS
+7 STANSNTGEKKMS
-20 ETADKKANTTK
+20 DAAVKNAG
-31 TKARYNAKGKKMRRL
+31 KARVNAKGKKMRRM
-46 PLVVQIGS
+46 PLVVQIGA
-54 IGVSG
+54 IGASG
-59 IAGLLVMLLLFIV
+59 IAGLLVMLLLFVV
-72 GVRIYSSSTDTYVEE
+72 GVSIYGNSTESYVAE
-87 QNQVEAA
+87 QTQVEAA
-94 QALQYDMTRLIASER
+94 QAMHYDMTRLIASER

-114 GTSDTL
+114 GTSQTI
-120 SAEARAGLMKG
+120 SPEAREGLMKA
-131 ATENVTH
+131 ATENVKH
-138 FMQLTDQRLEE
+138 FMELTDQRLEE
-149 MTKIKDD
+149 MSKIKDQS
-156 AIAPLVA
+156 IAPLVA
-163 QATDVMKKFESEV
+163 QATDVMKKFEAEV
-176 NQITDLVNKGRG
+176 NQITELVNQGKG

-194 DVLALANQLN
+194 DVLDLANQLS
-204 DLVPQIVKELES
+204 DLVPQIVNALES
-216 QMDAATEQSQTVA
+216 KMDDATEQSQAVA
-229 TVVMGVMVAVYL
+229 TIVLIVMCVVYV
-241 VVLVVALLIGFFV
+241 VVLAIALLIGFFV

-261 VANTGDSIAALSRGD
+261 VANTGDSIESLSKGD

-307 GSAAAMAQKVN
+307 GSAAAMARKVN
-318 SVANE
+318 SVAND

-353 QSIQTVAAGAEEMGA
+353 QSIQTVAGGAEEMGA

-382 VANEATEVA
+382 VASEATEVA
-391 KRTSETVSK
+391 QRTSETVSK

-458 KATDDITAKIAAI
+458 KATDDITAKITAI

-486 DIINQINDY
+486 DIINQINNY

-512 MGRSVSEAA
+512 MSRSVAEAA
-521 TGSASITETI
+521 TGSASIAETI
-531 SKYQEIAQEA
+531 SQYQEIAQEA

-560 GMYDNI
+560 AMYDNI
-566 SLLVYE
+566 SMLVYE
-572 KKDSA
+572 KKGDA
-577 DNLPNS
+577 DNLPNA

>member
-1 MTTENQ
+1 MTTDLQ
-7 RTVPANNGDKKMS
+7 STVS
-20 ETADKKANTTK
+20 ANTGEK
-31 TKARYNAKGKKMRRL
+31 TMCDAAAKNAGKARVNAKGKKMRRL
-46 PLVVQIGS
+46 PLVVQIGA
-54 IGVSG
+54 IGAAG
-59 IAGLLVMLLLFIV
+59 IVGLLVMLLLFVV
-72 GVRIYSSSTDTYVEE
+72 GVRIYGNSTESYVAE
-87 QNQVEAA
+87 QSQVEAA
-94 QALQYDMTRLIASER
+94 QAMHYDMTRLIASER

-114 GTSDTL
+114 GTSQTI
-120 SAEARAGLMKG
+120 SSEARDASMKV
-131 ATENVTH
+131 ATENVKH
-138 FMQLTDQRLEE
+138 FMELTDQRLEE
-149 MTKIKDD
+149 MSKIDD
-156 AIAPLVA
+156 QTIAPLVA
-163 QATDVMKKFESEV
+163 QATEVMKKFEAEV
-176 NQITDLVNKGRG
+176 NQITELVNQGKG

-194 DVLALANQLN
+194 DVLDLANQLS
-204 DLVPQIVKELES
+204 DLVPQIVNALES
-216 QMDAATEQSQTVA
+216 KMDAATEQSESVSTIVLI
-229 TVVMGVMVAVYL
+229 VMCVVYL
-241 VVLVVALLIGFFV
+241 VVLILALLIGFFV

-261 VANTGDSIAALSRGD
+261 VANTGDSIESLSKGD

-307 GSAAAMAQKVN
+307 GSAATTARKVN
-318 SVANE
+318 SVAKE

-332 KETEEVIA
+332 KETEEVVA

-382 VANEATEVA
+382 VAGEATEVA
-391 KRTSETVSK
+391 QRTSETVSK

-458 KATDDITAKIAAI
+458 KATDDITAKITAI

-480 AIEKIS
+480 AIERIS
-486 DIINQINDY
+486 DIINQINNY

-512 MGRSVSEAA
+512 MSRSVAEAA
-521 TGSASITETI
+521 TGSASIAETI
-531 SKYQEIAQEA
+531 SQYQEIAQEA

-547 LQHASDELVEASQ
+547 LQHASDELVEASKE
-560 GMYDNI
+560 MFDNI
-566 SLLVYE
+566 SMLVYE
-572 KKDSA
+572 KKGNSE
-577 DNLPNS
+577 NLPNA

>member
-1 MTTENQ
+1 MTTDLQ
-7 RTVPANNGDKKMS
+7 STANSNTGEKKMS
-20 ETADKKANTTK
+20 DAAVKNAG
-31 TKARYNAKGKKMRRL
+31 KARVNAKGKKMRRL
-46 PLVVQIGS
+46 PLVVQIGA
-54 IGVSG
+54 IGAAGVV
-59 IAGLLVMLLLFIV
+59 GLLVMLLLFVV
-72 GVRIYSSSTDTYVEE
+72 GVRIYGNSTESYVAE
-87 QNQVEAA
+87 QSQVEAA
-94 QALQYDMTRLIASER
+94 QAMHYDMTRLISSER

-114 GTSDTL
+114 GTSQTI
-120 SAEARAGLMKG
+120 SPEAREGLMKA
-131 ATENVTH
+131 ATENVKH
-138 FMQLTDQRLEE
+138 FMELTDQRLEE
-149 MTKIKDD
+149 MSKIDD
-156 AIAPLVA
+156 QTIAPLVA
-163 QATDVMKKFESEV
+163 QATDVMKKFEVEV
-176 NQITDLVNKGRG
+176 NQITELVNQGKG

-194 DVLALANQLN
+194 DVLDLANQLN
-204 DLVPQIVKELES
+204 DLVPQIVNALES
-216 QMDAATEQSQTVA
+216 KMDDATEQSQAVSTIVLIVMC
-229 TVVMGVMVAVYL
+229 VVYV
-241 VVLVVALLIGFFV
+241 VVLAVALLIGFFV

-261 VANTGDSIAALSRGD
+261 VANTGDSITSLSKGD

-318 SVANE
+318 SVAKE
-323 VGDGIDEGY
+323 VGGGIDEGY

-382 VANEATEVA
+382 VASEATEVA
-391 KRTSETVSK
+391 QRTSETVSK

-458 KATDDITAKIAAI
+458 KATDDITAKITAI

-486 DIINQINDY
+486 DIINQINNY

-512 MGRSVSEAA
+512 MSRSVAEAA
-521 TGSASITETI
+521 TGSASIAETI
-531 SKYQEIAQEA
+531 SQYQEIAQEA

-560 GMYDNI
+560 GMYDTI

-572 KKDSA
+572 KKGA
-577 DNLPNS
+577 TDNLPNA